1 MTARFTPP
9 WPPKSPWPSP
19 SILSFRT
26 MDVARHWTLPDARVD
41 GFAAPVDIAWQTDV
55 NGQKPFCHFSSRRFA
70 SVPQTVRSTRKN
82 FPNAAL
88 PGMSGVSN
96 FSLFEPQT
104 FRDED
109 AVQSV
114 EEELHQQCEQG
125 SGNCALQNRVVV
137 IQIEPA
143 DNWFSQ
149 SADPDECGQRSGAD
163 VNDRAGFYP
172 GQYRA

>member
-1 MTARFTPP
+1 MHVIGVA
-9 WPPKSPWPSP
+9 
-19 SILSFRT
+19 IL
-26 MDVARHWTLPDARVD
+26 
-41 GFAAPVDIAWQTDV
+41 
-55 NGQKPFCHFSSRRFA
+55 
-70 SVPQTVRSTRKN
+70 
-82 FPNAAL
+82 
-88 PGMSGVSN
+88 
-96 FSLFEPQT
+96 LFEPQT

-125 SGNCALQNRVVV
+125 SGNCALQNRAGV

-149 SADPDECGQRSGAD
+149 STDPDERGQRSGTD

-172 GQYRA
+172 CQNRA

>member
-1 MTARFTPP
+1 MTARFRPP
-9 WPPKSPWPSP
+9 WPAKSPWPSP

-26 MDVARHWTLPDARVD
+26 MTRPGTGLFQMPVWTVLPRQLISRGKPMLTDTSRPTISPPDALP
-41 GFAAPVDIAWQTDV
+41 AYY
-55 NGQKPFCHFSSRRFA
+55 KPFGAPAKFLECCA
-70 SVPQTVRSTRKN
+70 TGYVI
-82 FPNAAL
+82 
-88 PGMSGVSN
+88 GVSN

-125 SGNCALQNRVVV
+125 SGNCALQNRAVV
-137 IQIEPA
+137 IQIEAA

-149 SADPDECGQRSGAD
+149 SADPDECS
-163 VNDRAGFYP
+163 
-172 GQYRA
+172 

>member
-26 MDVARHWTLPDARVD
+26 MTWPGTGLFQMPVWTVLPRQLISHGKPMLTDRSRAAISPPDAL
-41 GFAAPVDIAWQTDV
+41 P
-55 NGQKPFCHFSSRRFA
+55 
-70 SVPQTVRSTRKN
+70 SVPQTVRSTRQN
-82 FPNAAL
+82 FSNAAL
-88 PGMSGVSN
+88 PGPSAVSN

-104 FRDED
+104 FRNED
-109 AVQSV
+109 AVQTV

-125 SGNCALQNRVVV
+125 SGNCALQNRAVV

-143 DNWFSQ
+143 DNWFS
-149 SADPDECGQRSGAD
+149 
-163 VNDRAGFYP
+163 
-172 GQYRA
+172 

>member
-26 MDVARHWTLPDARVD
+26 VTRPSTGLFQMPVWTVLPRQLISRGKPMLIDTSR
-41 GFAAPVDIAWQTDV
+41 AANSPPQRFV
-55 NGQKPFCHFSSRRFA
+55 N
-70 SVPQTVRSTRKN
+70 V
-82 FPNAAL
+82 
-88 PGMSGVSN
+88 
-96 FSLFEPQT
+96 FSLFEPQS

-125 SGNCALQNRVVV
+125 SGNRALQNRVVV

-149 SADPDECGQRSGAD
+149 STDPDECGQRSGTD
-163 VNDRAGFYP
+163 VNDRAGFDP
-172 GQYRA
+172 GQNRA